1 MSEMTVNEANFEQEV
16 LQSDLPVLVDFWAD
30 WCGPCK
36 MLAPTVEQIANEYEG
51 KIRVAKINVDDSQAL
66 AAEYGVMSIPTLVL
80 FREGQVVKQSIG
92 VKPKQVLIQELGL

>member
-92 VKPKQVLIQELGL
+92 VKPKQVLIQ